1 MGCRIRRA
9 RFFSKGTVRHSSLRD
24 AVTNENSEYVR
35 FRMKRQVKQKLSPLQ
50 RRRLRCTVAALA
62 LAAFLWLVF
71 APGTGLLA
79 LWHKRAELHALQ
91 QKSARLTKENE
102 KLHREIDRLQ
112 HDPAYLE
119 EVARRDYGLL
129 KKNERVYDFSKQSD
143 EKKK

>member
-1 MGCRIRRA
+1 
-9 RFFSKGTVRHSSLRD
+9 
-24 AVTNENSEYVR
+24 
-35 FRMKRQVKQKLSPLQ
+35 MKRQVKQKLSPLQ

-71 APGTGLLA
+71 APSTGLLA

-91 QKSARLTKENE
+91 RKSAQLTKENE